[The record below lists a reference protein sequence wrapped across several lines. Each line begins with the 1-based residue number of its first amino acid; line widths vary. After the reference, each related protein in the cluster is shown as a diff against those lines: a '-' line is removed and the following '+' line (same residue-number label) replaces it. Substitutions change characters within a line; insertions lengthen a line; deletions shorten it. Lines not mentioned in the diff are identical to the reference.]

1 MHPRLTPKPLLGA
14 VERKKVWAGRDPP
27 AHTGAVCFIPAAH
40 PCVLGAGSSG
50 AKGRVKA
57 AGGSGDGLQPREM
70 EPPASLL
77 LGCSFRGVKSVL
89 HRPRFNL
96 CSHLPLEISFL
107 DFSDLLG

>member
-1 MHPRLTPKPLLGA
+1 M
-14 VERKKVWAGRDPP
+14 
-27 AHTGAVCFIPAAH
+27 CFIPAAH

-57 AGGSGDGLQPREM
+57 AGGSGDGPQPR

-89 HRPRFNL
+89 HRSGFNL
-96 CSHLPLEISFL
+96 CSRLPLEISFL

>member
-1 MHPRLTPKPLLGA
+1 MLHLCLLQ
-14 VERKKVWAGRDPP
+14 AG
-27 AHTGAVCFIPAAH
+27 C
-40 PCVLGAGSSG
+40 SE

-57 AGGSGDGLQPREM
+57 AGGSGGGLQPRDV

-89 HRPRFNL
+89 HNQDFTL